1 MSATAA
7 RDVATLTLF
16 VGKTTRADGREVI
29 GCGAYRVV
37 SGQMRRRLPWL
48 IALPLMAAGSFAA
61 HALSYVVAGT
71 RAEGGA
77 DGDIHGASERTSAG
91 IAAHSVLPV
100 GLLVAFGIGAGTA
113 WLVGRARGKRGAGAS
128 PWLFFAL
135 PPLAFSVQEL
145 IERLVNA
152 EAAPFQAALEPRFL
166 IGLALQVPL
175 GLIALFVARA
185 LLRVV
190 RRIARA
196 LVRQRSVVLSR
207 RAPVLRLPLACE
219 LPRIPALALGYP
231 QRGPPR
237 L

>member
-1 MSATAA
+1 
-7 RDVATLTLF
+7 
-16 VGKTTRADGREVI
+16 
-29 GCGAYRVV
+29 
-37 SGQMRRRLPWL
+37 MRRRLPWL

-61 HALSYVVAGT
+61 HALAYVVVGT
-71 RAEGGA
+71 RAEGVAGA

-91 IAAHSVLPV
+91 IAAHSVVPV
-100 GLLVAFGIGAGTA
+100 GLLVALGIGAGTA
-113 WLVGRARGKRGAGAS
+113 WLVGRTRGKSRGVS

-145 IERLVNA
+145 VERLVNA

-190 RRIARA
+190 GRIAGA
-196 LVRQRSVVLSR
+196 FVRQRGPVLPR
-207 RAPVLRLPLACE
+207 RARVFRLPVACE

-231 QRGPPR
+231 QRGPPMR
-237 L
+237 